1 MHISVSDYDLMAQD
15 ATYLIHNGTAFQP
28 AVDTIAAENKLNQD
42 QRNML
47 SGFTTET
54 LNALMSED

>member
-15 ATYLIHNGTAFQP
+15 AAYLIHCGTAFQP

-42 QRNML
+42 QRNIL
-47 SGFTTET
+47 NGFTAET
-54 LNALMSED
+54 LNALMEA